1 MRVWSQIFLLS
12 NESQAYRVK
21 KTIFFFTFTLY
32 FILVDLER
40 EKAQKAV
47 TSFLCVIKM
56 PKVRP

>member
-1 MRVWSQIFLLS
+1 MRVWSQICLLS

-21 KTIFFFTFTLY
+21 KTIFFTFTLY